1 FLLILGIFY
10 DDNLRYG
17 CFKLLALLIDESH
30 SESKQI
36 ITRFHRM
43 YYECLYNFDDYYERI
58 KSFTIESRMV
68 NLTNV
73 DINDLINREN
83 IRKDLEKK
91 IIQMIDELD
100 GNVFVKMHRSPKDAY
115 ENIILTIPYSHGVVD
130 CSIYS
135 TNYEV
140 KIVEINPFS
149 K

>member
-1 FLLILGIFY
+1 
-10 DDNLRYG
+10 
-17 CFKLLALLIDESH
+17 
-30 SESKQI
+30 
-36 ITRFHRM
+36 
-43 YYECLYNFDDYYERI
+43 
-58 KSFTIESRMV
+58 MV